1 MSNSAFF
8 FKDLPLNITPNPV
21 TGDIPIATNEMAVKK
36 ALINLLRTPIGSRPF
51 NPEYGTRL
59 YEFLFNQA
67 DAESESDINNEL
79 NDVITKYEPRV
90 KIISITTNIEDYGID
105 VSIDYYV
112 VNVRGIQTL
121 STTITRTS

>member
-36 ALINLLRTPIGSRPF
+36 SLINLLRTPIGSRPF

-67 DAESESDINNEL
+67 DTESESDINNEL

-112 VNVRGIQTL
+112 VNIRGIQTL